1 MKKLGLIGAAHI
13 HTPNFVKMLAAR
25 TDVAVKWIW
34 DHDPVRAAK
43 HVDALKAKVANTVGD
58 ICGDPE
64 VEGVIICSET
74 IRHES
79 LVTSAVKTKKP
90 LFVEKPLGFK
100 AKDASK
106 MADEIEKAGLI
117 FQTGYFMRGNPVHLF
132 LKEHIQKGTFGK
144 ITRIRHTNCH
154 AGSLKGWFDTDWRWM
169 ADPKIAGCGA
179 FGDLGTHSL
188 DILLWLMGE
197 VKEVTATID
206 VGTARYGNC
215 DEFGEGLLKF
225 KNGAVGSIAAGWVDV
240 AHPVSC
246 IVSGTEA
253 HAAVINGQLFFQC
266 EKISGAD
273 GKSPWTALPEAEP
286 HAFSLFLDK
295 LVGKNAKLVGAKE
308 AAYRNQVMEALYLG
322 AHKKK
327 WVSV

>member
-1 MKKLGLIGAAHI
+1 
-13 HTPNFVKMLAAR
+13 LAAR

-34 DHDPVRAAK
+34 DHDPVRANK

-64 VEGVIICSET
+64 VDGVIICSET

-79 LVTSAVKTKKP
+79 LVMSVVKARKH

-100 AKDASK
+100 AKDALK
-106 MADEIEKAGLI
+106 MAGAIEKAKLI

-206 VGTARYGNC
+206 VGTARYANC

-240 AHPVSC
+240 THPVSC

-253 HAAVINGQLFFQC
+253 HAAVVNGQLFFQC
-266 EKISGAD
+266 EKIAGAD
-273 GKSPWTALPEAEP
+273 GKTPWTALPEAEP
-286 HAFSLFLDK
+286 HAFQLFLDK
-295 LVGKNAKLVGAKE
+295 VVGKTAQLVGAKE

-322 AHKKK
+322 AQKKK
-327 WVSV
+327 WVSI